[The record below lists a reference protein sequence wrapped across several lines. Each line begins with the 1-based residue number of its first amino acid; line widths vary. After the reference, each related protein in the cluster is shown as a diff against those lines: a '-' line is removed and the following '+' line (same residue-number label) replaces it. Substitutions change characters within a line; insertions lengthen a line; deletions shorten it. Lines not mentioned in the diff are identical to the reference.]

1 MPQGRPVAYARPV
14 LRITDSRT
22 GQLVD
27 ATGRGLT
34 RVRPHV
40 GGTVATDLRVLL
52 TADLLARLLEIGGT
66 TVWGVTDTA
75 GIGEELRRCAEALG
89 VRPFESDGR
98 TGPLAGQV
106 VHVVAGGG
114 DRVPQDGVRME
125 VAPVDATAVESAGR
139 LLRDSDD
146 TDGTALRLAL
156 TAVPRTQPLRL
167 TPDFLANAREKLV
180 GWRHAVAVW
189 ANSPSRPVPGA
200 VRQDLVAAW
209 EDDLDVPAVLG
220 VLERVSTDPEVPDGA
235 RFETYA
241 YADRLLGLELTREIG
256 SVL

>member
-1 MPQGRPVAYARPV
+1 M

-40 GGTVATDLRVLL
+40 EGTLATDLRVLL

-89 VRPFESDGR
+89 VRAFESDGR

-106 VHVVAGGG
+106 VHVTAGVG

-125 VAPVDATAVESAGR
+125 VAPVDVTAMEPAGR
-139 LLRDSDD
+139 LLHDSAGSADSAG

-167 TPDFLANAREKLV
+167 TPDSLANARETLAR
-180 GWRHAVAVW
+180 WRHAVAVW
-189 ANSPSRPVPGA
+189 ANSPSRPVPNP

-241 YADRLLGLELTREIG
+241 YADRLLGLELTRDIG
-256 SVL
+256 TVF